1 MQKIFFVEDD
11 DGINFIIK
19 KTLDNSNFKSE
30 GFKKGLHFIE
40 KFKEEKTKT
49 SPGSCKFL
57 YWCIIGSPGGD
68 VN

>member
-40 KFKEEKTKT
+40 KFKEEKP
-49 SPGSCKFL
+49 SL
-57 YWCIIGSPGGD
+57 VLLI
-68 VN
+68 